1 MTIAKPAHKRI
12 LLKLS
17 GEALMG
23 DDQFGINRATI
34 VRMVNEIAE
43 VTRLGV
49 QVAVVIGGGNIFRGV
64 AGGAVGM
71 DRATADYMGMLATV
85 MNSLALADTMEK
97 AGLTARVMS
106 AIAIEQVVEPYVRP
120 KALQYLEEGKVVIFA
135 AGTGNPFFTTDT
147 AAALRGAEIGA
158 ELVLKATKVD
168 GVYSA
173 DPKLDPAATR
183 YSKLS
188 FDEAISKNLG
198 IMDATAFALCRD
210 QKLPVKVFS
219 IFKHG
224 AFKRVVMGFDAK
236 QNRKRESRAD
246 QSGCRV
252 TKSAGNRSQDWEC
265 GRCGGYEDNEYYVRL
280 IARKATPDRIPK
292 VPR

>member
-1 MTIAKPAHKRI
+1 MKSEKAAYKRI

-23 DDQFGINRATI
+23 DDQFGINRDTI
-34 VRMVNEIAE
+34 VRMVDEIAE

-49 QVAVVIGGGNIFRGV
+49 EVAVVIGGGNIFRGV
-64 AGGAVGM
+64 AGGSVGM

-85 MNSLALADTMEK
+85 MNALALGDTMNK

-106 AIAIEQVVEPYVRP
+106 AIGIEQVVEPYVRP

-158 ELVLKATKVD
+158 QIVLKATKVD
-168 GVYSA
+168 GVYSS
-173 DPKLDPAATR
+173 DPKKDPLAKRYASITFDAAM
-183 YSKLS
+183 SQ
-188 FDEAISKNLG
+188 NLG
-198 IMDATAFALCRD
+198 IMDAAAFALCRD
-210 QKLPVKVFS
+210 QKLPIKVFS

-224 AFKRVVMGFDAK
+224 ALKRVVMG
-236 QNRKRESRAD
+236 
-246 QSGCRV
+246 
-252 TKSAGNRSQDWEC
+252 
-265 GRCGGYEDNEYYVRL
+265 EDEGTLVH
-280 IARKATPDRIPK
+280 
-292 VPR
+292 V